1 MYDGRSGSVFLQSLL
16 DHHPEVSTF
25 PATSVTGGVGG
36 SHINHFLIPLDLFTW
51 DQVVTQW
58 PERFSILFDSTEDP
72 TFCRLNELGPEKDES
87 FTVNVGRFQ
96 QLLLELTKSIPC
108 EPRSIFL
115 ATHLAWEGARGRHF
129 AEPPVIVHALH
140 MPDRVMVPFCRA
152 FPEAK
157 HMLCVRNPIRTYA
170 SHFNHH
176 LVRHSILMPEQSFW
190 LNGDNADYALSILR
204 GAISAYGIIAANIA
218 TTSIRAVRLE
228 DIHADPRMTMDR
240 VCRWLGIQFDQTLLT
255 STFAG
260 KLHWGD
266 RSIPHKTGPSVSASS
281 YDWRQDYYWH
291 DVVLLERLFLR
302 RMRGYGYEPISDVES
317 IPWQEIT
324 AALRSIMRWEV
335 RCWSGIAQLDEATA
349 FEQLSQKL
357 KVHTSQGS
365 RFGAITR
372 WIKQFSPTM
381 LPTEMSGVEVA
392 SDFQESLECLFNA
405 VLQRI
410 ALCEAYLA
418 DQESEISIPL
428 V

>member
-1 MYDGRSGSVFLQSLL
+1 
-16 DHHPEVSTF
+16 
-25 PATSVTGGVGG
+25 
-36 SHINHFLIPLDLFTW
+36 
-51 DQVVTQW
+51 
-58 PERFSILFDSTEDP
+58 
-72 TFCRLNELGPEKDES
+72 
-87 FTVNVGRFQ
+87 
-96 QLLLELTKSIPC
+96 
-108 EPRSIFL
+108 
-115 ATHLAWEGARGRHF
+115 
-129 AEPPVIVHALH
+129 
-140 MPDRVMVPFCRA
+140 
-152 FPEAK
+152 
-157 HMLCVRNPIRTYA
+157 
-170 SHFNHH
+170 
-176 LVRHSILMPEQSFW
+176 
-190 LNGDNADYALSILR
+190 
-204 GAISAYGIIAANIA
+204 
-218 TTSIRAVRLE
+218 
-228 DIHADPRMTMDR
+228 
-240 VCRWLGIQFDQTLLT
+240 
-255 STFAG
+255 
-260 KLHWGD
+260 LHWGD